1 MLVLRYTSIKRKT
14 PVTLII
20 SVSLCQQHQSVQM
33 PEQYCDRG
41 PKSMRQD
48 DVKKLLAQY
57 ADVLFEKR
65 IRKIVYCSG
74 QWKLCFL
81 DMESHITF
89 VEVIPENI
97 PPLFPVGCRPEIL
110 VLDDLI
116 RNCSECGRILDI
128 FTNLSYQCDVICT
141 YLTQNLITL

>member
-1 MLVLRYTSIKRKT
+1 
-14 PVTLII
+14 
-20 SVSLCQQHQSVQM
+20 M

-57 ADVLFEKR
+57 ADVLFEIR

-110 VLDDLI
+110 
-116 RNCSECGRILDI
+116 LDI